1 VNPEED
7 KSGIEPSPKPSD
19 SQVESGIPEEL
30 DPVWTDKVASAYRAL
45 EPRQR
50 VFILAYVRTWNGAE
64 AYRQAYNNLA
74 SDQVAANSASRLLA
88 KVGMKDILEAFLET
102 QTEDLL
108 LVKRTYT
115 EAARTATKPI
125 FGKDEE
131 GQPILVLEQADHDVR
146 IKAAQAL
153 AKLHGLN
160 AAEKQ
165 DLKVSGT
172 IIIQSSPLDEGL

>member
-1 VNPEED
+1 
-7 KSGIEPSPKPSD
+7 
-19 SQVESGIPEEL
+19 
-30 DPVWTDKVASAYRAL
+30 
-45 EPRQR
+45 
-50 VFILAYVRTWNGAE
+50 
-64 AYRQAYNNLA
+64 
-74 SDQVAANSASRLLA
+74 
-88 KVGMKDILEAFLET
+88 MKDILEAFLET